1 MTKNKLKK
9 ILLSLTILSLCFCS
23 IAPRNPL
30 DSSQPLGAIYQLLPI
45 FFPSLKPSSAKE
57 MKTYFLPK
65 TGSSAIITGTKMSL
79 IVPFS
84 TNLNS
89 LSAEFY
95 HTGKSSKVNGVE
107 QISGQTVNSHS
118 QALVYTITA
127 ANATQ
132 KNYTLSTAKGS
143 PDSNTLFGFQ
153 FDSLTVRGVITGTSV
168 TLYVPFGTD
177 VKNLVSTF
185 SHNGSKVY
193 FNNSEQVS
201 GKTANDFTNPLL
213 YEIQAENGSRKQYT
227 IVVVSG
233 TLSSNTIQNIS
244 VEGNTGFIPGDSI
257 YFNFPAGQNI
267 TSVSP
272 IISHLG
278 SSVTI
283 NGQPFVN
290 GETSLDL
297 TQPLKVKVTSADGS
311 AKEYTIYSGYTT
323 GNTSGLPSIGG
334 FVAGLSGTVVLQNN
348 GGDNKTLTANG
359 SFSFNTSISQGG
371 SYIVTVLT
379 NPVNQ
384 FCSITNG
391 TGVANSSVTDIIVD
405 CNNNPGT
412 TVQSFTDLGNQTI
425 RDNNTGLL
433 WMKCSMSE
441 VSGVPLAGN
450 CSFVANTGS
459 VAVNEIGGY
468 VFCSTSSNNCNG
480 GVSTLNLQ
488 PPPWIGGSTSSVWNT
503 CNNANTTPSGG
514 FAGKTNWRVPT
525 KDELVSLV
533 DYSRTSAPTINTTY
547 FPNTVASYYWSST
560 TDASDT
566 AGAWRVYFNGGLVV
580 TNFKSNGFP
589 VRCVSGP

>member
-1 MTKNKLKK
+1 
-9 ILLSLTILSLCFCS
+9 
-23 IAPRNPL
+23 
-30 DSSQPLGAIYQLLPI
+30 
-45 FFPSLKPSSAKE
+45 

-65 TGSSAIITGTKMSL
+65 TGSSAIITGSKMSL
-79 IVPFS
+79 IVPYS

-95 HTGKSSKVNGVE
+95 HTGKSSKVNGIE
-107 QISGQTVNSHS
+107 QISGQTANNYS
-118 QALVYTITA
+118 QALTYNVTA
-127 ANATQ
+127 LNASQ

-153 FDSLTVRGVITGTSV
+153 FDSLTARGVITGTSV

-201 GKTANDFTNPLL
+201 GKTANNFTNPLL
-213 YEIQAENGSRKQYT
+213 YEVQAENGSKKLYT

-233 TLSSNTIQNIS
+233 TLTSNTIQNIS
-244 VEGNTGFIPGDSI
+244 VEGNTGFISGDSI
-257 YFNFPAGQNI
+257 YFNFPTSQNI
-267 TSVSP
+267 SSVSP

-290 GETSLDL
+290 GETTLDF
-297 TQPLKVKVTSADGS
+297 TQPVKVKVTSADGS
-311 AKEYTIYSGYTT
+311 AKEYTIYSGFATGTSTGTSTGTT
-323 GNTSGLPSIGG
+323 SPTIGG

-348 GGDNKTLTANG
+348 GGDNKTVTANG
-359 SFSFNTSISQGG
+359 SFTFDTSISQGG

-391 TGVANSSVTDIIVD
+391 TGIANGSVTDIIVD

-425 RDNNTGLL
+425 RDNNTGLV
-433 WMKCSMSE
+433 WMKCTMSN
-441 VSGVPLAGN
+441 VSGVPRGGSSCTTGTAG
-450 CSFVANTGS
+450 FIYA
-459 VAVNEIGGY
+459 
-468 VFCSTSSNNCNG
+468 FCSTDNHNCNG

-488 PPPWIGGSTSSVWNT
+488 PPPWIGGSTSSLWNA
-503 CNNANTTPSGG
+503 CNNANSNPSGG

-525 KDELVSLV
+525 RDELTSLV
-533 DYSRTSAPTINTTY
+533 DYSRTSAPTINETY
-547 FPNTVASYYWSST
+547 FPNTVASNYWSST
-560 TDASDT
+560 TFAPNT
-566 AGAWRVYFNGGLVV
+566 INAWYVYFVNGSVFS
-580 TNFKSNGFP
+580 NDKSNNYY